1 MSLKDKFWMWGYT
14 QETPGA
20 PVPFSGT
27 SKSWCSLESA
37 ADYFG
42 MPNTVFMNSM
52 HSFDRVEENLA
63 LLEKS
68 ARILCGLPH
77 GEENAPAGAARIG
90 GLSGKFP
97 NIRGI
102 VLDDFLQLSGHPTTP
117 ELVKRIRENLRS
129 ANPELE
135 LYVVM
140 YSDQNHLDITPYLD
154 LIDGILLWRWV
165 STEQFWRAEFGPL
178 LHRFKVN
185 YGKKL
190 FHGVYLQNYGEHS
203 SSAHPVDFELWKL
216 QWMRI
221 LSELRS
227 PCGFLDGCVL
237 LQNAWVGH
245 PEFRDHAV
253 WLKETLDWF
262 FATATERGCR

>member
-42 MPNTVFMNSM
+42 MPKTVFMNSM

-77 GEENAPAGAARIG
+77 GEENAPAGAARIS

-97 NIRGI
+97 NTPFFD
-102 VLDDFLQLSGHPTTP
+102 LFLKQPVRTVMSFLKSLYLPRQP
-117 ELVKRIRENLRS
+117 AMQS
-129 ANPELE
+129 A
-135 LYVVM
+135 
-140 YSDQNHLDITPYLD
+140 I
-154 LIDGILLWRWV
+154 
-165 STEQFWRAEFGPL
+165 
-178 LHRFKVN
+178 
-185 YGKKL
+185 
-190 FHGVYLQNYGEHS
+190 
-203 SSAHPVDFELWKL
+203 SAK
-216 QWMRI
+216 
-221 LSELRS
+221 
-227 PCGFLDGCVL
+227 
-237 LQNAWVGH
+237 
-245 PEFRDHAV
+245 
-253 WLKETLDWF
+253 T
-262 FATATERGCR
+262 